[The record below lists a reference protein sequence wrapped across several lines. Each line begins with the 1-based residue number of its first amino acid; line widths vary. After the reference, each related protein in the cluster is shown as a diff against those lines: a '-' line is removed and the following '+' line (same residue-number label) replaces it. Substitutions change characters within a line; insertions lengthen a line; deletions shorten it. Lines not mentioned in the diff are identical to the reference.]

1 MLFILKTSIS
11 FVLTLKGKI
20 LPLKN
25 SFLTKFRYSGA
36 DINILIRDA
45 CYGPL
50 RKAQV
55 ATHFKPVDTLE
66 DGKLVYQPC
75 DPSDPDAQ
83 QMKMLDIPGPQ
94 LKPKIVSIVRFL
106 SI

>member
-1 MLFILKTSIS
+1 M
-11 FVLTLKGKI
+11 
-20 LPLKN
+20 LKN
-25 SFLTKFRYSGA
+25 RYSGA

-55 ATHFKPVDTLE
+55 ATHFKPVDTLP

-83 QMKMLDIPGPQ
+83 QMNMLDIPGPQ
-94 LKPKIVSIVRFL
+94 LRLKVVSIVSFFGERKSL
-106 SI
+106 NL